1 MEVHTGHGVMFGTDG
16 VRGLANRELTPELAL
31 SLGRAGAHF
40 LSLKTPGAPLVVGRD
55 TRISGDMLESA
66 LIAGM
71 CSAGVNVLKAGMLP
85 TPGIACLT
93 RIMGSCGGVVISA
106 SHNLMADNG
115 IKFFSPDGFKLTDA
129 EEEEIERLVAHPETI
144 PYPVG
149 EQVGVC
155 QTMDDACDRYVNF
168 LKDVVPVDLSGLTIA
183 VDCANGAASS
193 VAPRLFTELGAQVVP
208 MFNSPNGI
216 NINDSCGSTN
226 PEKLCRTVLS
236 RKAHLGLAFDGD
248 ADRLIAVDENGNL
261 VNGDQIMVICANDL
275 KERGRLVK
283 NTVVVT
289 VMSNLGLHLAMD
301 KAGIEIAQTQ
311 VGDRWVLEELLR
323 RGAIFGGEQSGH
335 IIFLEEQTTGDGA
348 LTALKLLS
356 VVKRKGLSLGEL
368 AAQMDHYPQLLKN
381 VAVSDKQFVMSSV
394 LLKEAVCN
402 CERKLNGQ
410 GRILV
415 RPSGTE
421 QLVRVMAEGKDIEEL
436 NVIVEELTG
445 VIRKLA
451 C

>member
-1 MEVHTGHGVMFGTDG
+1 MEVQDRHGVMFGTDG
-16 VRGLANRELTPELAL
+16 VRGIANRELKPELAL
-31 SLGRAGAHF
+31 SLGRAGAYF

-55 TRISGDMLESA
+55 TRVSGDMLECA

-71 CSAGVNVLKAGMLP
+71 CSAGVNVLKAGVLP

-93 RIMGSCGGVVISA
+93 RLTGSCGGAVISA
-106 SHNLMADNG
+106 SHNHVMDNG
-115 IKFFSPDGFKLTDA
+115 IKFFGPDGFKLTDA
-129 EEEEIERLVAHPETI
+129 DEEEIERLVGHPEEI

-149 EQVGVC
+149 EQVGDC
-155 QTMDDACDRYVNF
+155 QTMTDACDRYVQF
-168 LKDVVPVDLSGLTIA
+168 LKDAEPVDLSGLTIA

-193 VAPRLFTELGAQVVP
+193 VVPRLFAELGAQIVP
-208 MFNSPNGI
+208 MFHTPNGV
-216 NINDSCGSTN
+216 NINDSCGSTH
-226 PEKLCRTVLS
+226 PEKLCGTVLS
-236 RKAHLGLAFDGD
+236 RQAHIGLAFDGD
-248 ADRLIAVDENGNL
+248 ADRLIAVDEKGNL
-261 VNGDQIMVICANDL
+261 VDGDQIMVICARDL
-275 KERGRLVK
+275 KERGRLSK

-289 VMSNLGLHLAMD
+289 VMSNLGLHHAMK
-301 KAGIEIAQTQ
+301 KAGIEIAETQ

-335 IIFLEEQTTGDGA
+335 IIFLEDQTTGDGA

-356 VVKRKGLSLGEL
+356 VIKRKGLPLGEL
-368 AAQMDHYPQLLKN
+368 AAQMYRYPQLLKN
-381 VAVSDKQFVMSSV
+381 VAVSDKQSVMSSV
-394 LLKEAVCN
+394 LLREAVCD
-402 CERKLNGQ
+402 CERRLNGQ

-421 QLVRVMAEGKDIEEL
+421 QLVRVMAEGKDLEEL